1 MKKLDPIPD
10 LNQEEVKMP
19 WQKEVAKD
27 WYEDYQKEK
36 EENEKLRKELVELKK
51 EIEKL
56 KEKLKKLNQRTSENS
71 SQPPSSD
78 DYKKKFAKTFG
89 QKGKKRGPKYDHV
102 GKTRNGFGRVDE
114 IVDLRMEKCPKCGAS
129 VEKQKETIIKKNL
142 PVNNSLIAFP
152 VKRDDKTSVI
162 TSDIINEKFTASYIL
177 VYDL

>member
-1 MKKLDPIPD
+1 
-10 LNQEEVKMP
+10 
-19 WQKEVAKD
+19 
-27 WYEDYQKEK
+27 
-36 EENEKLRKELVELKK
+36 
-51 EIEKL
+51 
-56 KEKLKKLNQRTSENS
+56 
-71 SQPPSSD
+71 
-78 DYKKKFAKTFG
+78 
-89 QKGKKRGPKYDHV
+89 V